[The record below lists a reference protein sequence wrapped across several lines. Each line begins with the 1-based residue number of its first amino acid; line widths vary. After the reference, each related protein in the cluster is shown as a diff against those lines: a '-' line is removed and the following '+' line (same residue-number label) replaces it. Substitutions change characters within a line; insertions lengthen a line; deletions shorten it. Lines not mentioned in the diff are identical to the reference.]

1 MSKRF
6 LVLLASTL
14 FLLLFSSFFPLVNQV
29 DRGWYMCQ
37 LNTDPMRSQ
46 KGYIEVQGT
55 YVLLDCINATKSNS
69 YNTTSHNL
77 FHLFLKVLTFCIGLQ
92 QCTINDH
99 ILQSYSTIIRS
110 YDHILQSYALYDH
123 ILQSYS
129 TIIRSIR
136 SHSPT
141 IFHYHTITF

>member
-1 MSKRF
+1 MGLKTFTHQEPACVSLPPRTQRVETTYHQCPRGSPDF
-6 LVLLASTL
+6 LLAPSSLL
-14 FLLLFSSFFPLVNQV
+14 FLLSPFPPLVNQV

-110 YDHILQSYALYDH
+110 I
-123 ILQSYS
+123 
-129 TIIRSIR
+129 
-136 SHSPT
+136 
-141 IFHYHTITF
+141 